1 MRYLIKKYQFLKI
14 FKEFIIMENKKKT
27 LEFLSSERN
36 NLNEMREFIT
46 ERWDVKRRVFKM
58 LVLCGLI
65 ALLLASISYSM
76 SGKLTPLTVFSISML
91 TSTIYCS
98 IRDFMLDKVEYESEL
113 KKIEIKLSV
122 LDNLERELD

>member
-1 MRYLIKKYQFLKI
+1 
-14 FKEFIIMENKKKT
+14 MENKEEA

-46 ERWDVKRRVFKM
+46 ERWDVKRRAFKM

-76 SGKLTPLTVFSISML
+76 SGKLTSLNIISISML
-91 TSTIYCS
+91 TSTIYCA
-98 IRDFMLDKVEYESEL
+98 IRDFVLDKVEYESEL
-113 KKIEIKLSV
+113 KKIEMKLSF
-122 LDNLERELD
+122 LDNLEREID

>member
-1 MRYLIKKYQFLKI
+1 
-14 FKEFIIMENKKKT
+14 MENKEED

-46 ERWDVKRRVFKM
+46 ERWNSKRRLFKIFI
-58 LVLCGLI
+58 LCGLI
-65 ALLLASISYSM
+65 LLLHTAISYSM
-76 SGKLTPLTVFSISML
+76 SGNLTPISVFSTSML
-91 TSTIYCS
+91 TSAIYCS
-98 IRDFMLDKVEYESEL
+98 IRDFVLDKVEYESEL

>member
-1 MRYLIKKYQFLKI
+1 
-14 FKEFIIMENKKKT
+14 MENKEET
-27 LEFLSSERN
+27 LEFLSSERD

-76 SGKLTPLTVFSISML
+76 SGKLTPISVFSTSML
-91 TSTIYCS
+91 TSTVYCS
-98 IRDFMLDKVEYESEL
+98 IRDFVLDKVEYESEL

>member
-1 MRYLIKKYQFLKI
+1 
-14 FKEFIIMENKKKT
+14 MENKEKT

-46 ERWDVKRRVFKM
+46 ERWNTKRRLFKM
-58 LVLCGLI
+58 IILCGLI
-65 ALLLASISYSM
+65 SLLHTSISYSM
-76 SGKLTPLTVFSISML
+76 SGKLTPLGVISTSML
-91 TSTIYCS
+91 TSMIYCS
-98 IRDFMLDKVEYESEL
+98 IRDFVLDKAEYGSEL

>member
-1 MRYLIKKYQFLKI
+1 
-14 FKEFIIMENKKKT
+14 MENKEEA

-46 ERWDVKRRVFKM
+46 ERWNTKRRLFKM
-58 LVLCGLI
+58 LILCGLI
-65 ALLLASISYSM
+65 SLLLTSISYSM
-76 SGKLTPLTVFSISML
+76 SGNLTPLTVFSISML

-98 IRDFMLDKVEYESEL
+98 IRDFVLDKVEYESEL

-122 LDNLERELD
+122 LDNLEKELD

>member
-1 MRYLIKKYQFLKI
+1 
-14 FKEFIIMENKKKT
+14 MENKEKT
-27 LEFLSSERN
+27 LEFLSSERD

-46 ERWDVKRRVFKM
+46 ERWDVKRRLFKM

-76 SGKLTPLTVFSISML
+76 SGKLTPLTVIGISMV

-98 IRDFMLDKVEYESEL
+98 IRDFVLDKVEHESEL
-113 KKIEIKLSV
+113 KKIEMKLSV

>member
-1 MRYLIKKYQFLKI
+1 
-14 FKEFIIMENKKKT
+14 MENKEEA

-58 LVLCGLI
+58 LILCGLI
-65 ALLLASISYSM
+65 SLLLTSISYSM
-76 SGKLTPLTVFSISML
+76 SGNLTPISVFSTSML
-91 TSTIYCS
+91 TSAIYCS
-98 IRDFMLDKVEYESEL
+98 IRDFVLDKAEYESEL
-113 KKIEIKLSV
+113 KKIEMKLSV

>member
-1 MRYLIKKYQFLKI
+1 
-14 FKEFIIMENKKKT
+14 MENKEKT
-27 LEFLSSERN
+27 LEFLSSGRN

-65 ALLLASISYSM
+65 TLLLTSISYSM
-76 SGKLTPLTVFSISML
+76 SGKLTPLSVFSISIL

-98 IRDFMLDKVEYESEL
+98 IRDFVLDKVEYESEL
-113 KKIEIKLSV
+113 KKIEMKLSF
-122 LDNLERELD
+122 LDNLEREID

>member
-1 MRYLIKKYQFLKI
+1 
-14 FKEFIIMENKKKT
+14 MENKEEA

-58 LVLCGLI
+58 LVLCALI
-65 ALLLASISYSM
+65 ALLLASISYSR

-98 IRDFMLDKVEYESEL
+98 IRDFVLDKVEYEAEL

-122 LDNLERELD
+122 LENLGRELD

>member
-1 MRYLIKKYQFLKI
+1 
-14 FKEFIIMENKKKT
+14 MENKEEA

-46 ERWDVKRRVFKM
+46 ERWDVKRRVLKI

-76 SGKLTPLTVFSISML
+76 SGKLTPLTVISTSML
-91 TSTIYCS
+91 TSAIYCS
-98 IRDFMLDKVEYESEL
+98 IRDFVLDKVEYKSEL

-122 LDNLERELD
+122 LDNLEKELD

>member
-1 MRYLIKKYQFLKI
+1 
-14 FKEFIIMENKKKT
+14 MENKEKT

-46 ERWDVKRRVFKM
+46 ERWDVKRRAFKII
-58 LVLCGLI
+58 VLCGLI
-65 ALLLASISYSM
+65 SLLLTSISYSM
-76 SGKLTPLTVFSISML
+76 SGKLTPISVFSTSML

-98 IRDFMLDKVEYESEL
+98 IRDFVLDKAEYKSEL
-113 KKIEIKLSV
+113 KKIEMKLSF

>member
-1 MRYLIKKYQFLKI
+1 
-14 FKEFIIMENKKKT
+14 MENKEKT

-76 SGKLTPLTVFSISML
+76 SGKLTPISVFSTSML

-98 IRDFMLDKVEYESEL
+98 IRDFVLDKAEYKSEL
-113 KKIEIKLSV
+113 KKIEMKLSV

>member
-1 MRYLIKKYQFLKI
+1 
-14 FKEFIIMENKKKT
+14 MENKEEA

-46 ERWDVKRRVFKM
+46 ERWNTKRRLFKV
-58 LVLCGLI
+58 LILCGLI
-65 ALLLASISYSM
+65 SLLLTSISYSM

-98 IRDFMLDKVEYESEL
+98 IRDFVLDKVEYESEL
-113 KKIEIKLSV
+113 KKIEVRLSV

>member
-1 MRYLIKKYQFLKI
+1 
-14 FKEFIIMENKKKT
+14 MENKEEA

-36 NLNEMREFIT
+36 NLNEMREF
-46 ERWDVKRRVFKM
+46 KRRVFKM

-98 IRDFMLDKVEYESEL
+98 IRDFVLDKVEYESEL

>member
-1 MRYLIKKYQFLKI
+1 
-14 FKEFIIMENKKKT
+14 MENKEEA

-46 ERWDVKRRVFKM
+46 ERWDVKRRLFKM

-76 SGKLTPLTVFSISML
+76 SGKLTPLTVFSISLL
-91 TSTIYCS
+91 TSTLYCS
-98 IRDFMLDKVEYESEL
+98 IRDFVLDKAEYKSEL

>member
-1 MRYLIKKYQFLKI
+1 
-14 FKEFIIMENKKKT
+14 MENKEKT
-27 LEFLSSERN
+27 LEFLSSERD

-76 SGKLTPLTVFSISML
+76 SGKLTPLTVISTSML
-91 TSTIYCS
+91 TSAIYCS
-98 IRDFMLDKVEYESEL
+98 IIDFVLYKVEYESEL
-113 KKIEIKLSV
+113 KNIEIKLSV

>member
-1 MRYLIKKYQFLKI
+1 
-14 FKEFIIMENKKKT
+14 MENKEEA

-46 ERWDVKRRVFKM
+46 ERWNTKRRLFKM
-58 LVLCGLI
+58 LILCGLI
-65 ALLLASISYSM
+65 TLLLTSISYSM
-76 SGKLTPLTVFSISML
+76 SGNLTPLTVISISML

-98 IRDFMLDKVEYESEL
+98 IRDFVLDKVEYESEL
-113 KKIEIKLSV
+113 KKIEMKLSV

>member
-1 MRYLIKKYQFLKI
+1 
-14 FKEFIIMENKKKT
+14 MENKEKT

-46 ERWDVKRRVFKM
+46 ERWNVKRRVFKM
-58 LVLCGLI
+58 LILCGLI
-65 ALLLASISYSM
+65 LLLHTAISYSM
-76 SGKLTPLTVFSISML
+76 SGNLTPISVFSTSML
-91 TSTIYCS
+91 TSAIYCS
-98 IRDFMLDKVEYESEL
+98 IRDFVLDKVEYESEL

>member
-1 MRYLIKKYQFLKI
+1 
-14 FKEFIIMENKKKT
+14 MENKEKT

-46 ERWDVKRRVFKM
+46 ERWNTKRRLFKII
-58 LVLCGLI
+58 VLCGPI
-65 ALLLASISYSM
+65 ALLLESISYSM

-91 TSTIYCS
+91 TLTISCS
-98 IRDFMLDKVEYESEL
+98 IRDFVLDKVEYESEL
-113 KKIEIKLSV
+113 KKIEMKLSV

>member
-1 MRYLIKKYQFLKI
+1 
-14 FKEFIIMENKKKT
+14 MENKEED

-46 ERWDVKRRVFKM
+46 ERWDVKRRLFKM

-65 ALLLASISYSM
+65 VLVLASISYSM
-76 SGKLTPLTVFSISML
+76 SGKLTPLNIISISML
-91 TSTIYCS
+91 TSTVYCS
-98 IRDFMLDKVEYESEL
+98 IRDFVLDKVEYESEL
-113 KKIEIKLSV
+113 RKIEMKLSV

>member
-1 MRYLIKKYQFLKI
+1 
-14 FKEFIIMENKKKT
+14 MENKEEA

-46 ERWDVKRRVFKM
+46 ERWNTKRRLFKIFIR
-58 LVLCGLI
+58 CGLI
-65 ALLLASISYSM
+65 LLLYTAISYSM
-76 SGKLTPLTVFSISML
+76 SRNLTPISVFSTSML

-98 IRDFMLDKVEYESEL
+98 IRDFVLDKVEYESEL

>member
-1 MRYLIKKYQFLKI
+1 
-14 FKEFIIMENKKKT
+14 MENKEEA

-65 ALLLASISYSM
+65 ALLLASISYSR
-76 SGKLTPLTVFSISML
+76 SGKLIPLDIISISIL
-91 TSTIYCS
+91 TSTVYCS
-98 IRDFMLDKVEYESEL
+98 IRDFVLDKVEYESEL
-113 KKIEIKLSV
+113 RKIEIKLSI

>member
-1 MRYLIKKYQFLKI
+1 
-14 FKEFIIMENKKKT
+14 MENKEKT

-46 ERWDVKRRVFKM
+46 EMWDVKRRVFKM

-65 ALLLASISYSM
+65 TLLLTSISYSM
-76 SGKLTPLTVFSISML
+76 SGNLTPISVFSTSML

-98 IRDFMLDKVEYESEL
+98 IRDFVLDKVEYKSEL